1 MRGPAAFLSRPL
13 LELKLAGVIS
23 AELSR
28 NQADAAAVLRV
39 VARHLPTSTEG
50 MLVEPMPKTIA
61 EWVYQHH
68 ALLLLPEGAAAA
80 PRGAGPGRGTIHP
93 KHRGAGLSSAVCR
106 LAGRGLHRRQHP
118 VLSRA
123 AYFFG

>member
-1 MRGPAAFLSRPL
+1 M
-13 LELKLAGVIS
+13 IS

-28 NQADAAAVLRV
+28 NQADTAAVLRV
-39 VARHLPTSTEG
+39 VARHLPIPTEV
-50 MLVEPMPKTIA
+50 MLVKPKTIA
-61 EWVYQHH
+61 EWVHQHH
-68 ALLLLPEGAAAA
+68 ALLLVLVPEGAAAA

-93 KHRGAGLSSAVCR
+93 EHRGTGLSSTVCR

>member
-1 MRGPAAFLSRPL
+1 M
-13 LELKLAGVIS
+13 IS

-28 NQADAAAVLRV
+28 NQADTAAVLRV

-61 EWVYQHH
+61 EWVHQHH
-68 ALLLLPEGAAAA
+68 ALLLLLVPEGAAAA
-80 PRGAGPGRGTIHP
+80 PRGAGPGRGTIHTE
-93 KHRGAGLSSAVCR
+93 HRGTGLSSAVCR